1 MINAIREAELI
12 LTDQEHIERCLNGEA
27 DQFGFLVSRYQRAVI
42 AYLRG
47 RMRYRDRAQE
57 AAQET
62 FVRAYFNL
70 AKLKKRES
78 FLSWLV
84 GIARHVARETDRREQ
99 RERGVSAAYAELN
112 PVVTK
117 GGSAGQEDPALEAA
131 LSSLP
136 PKLRDV
142 VLLRFYSGFS
152 CLEVSQLLELPVG
165 TVTKRLSRAYDLIR
179 RRIQK

>member
-1 MINAIREAELI
+1 MIDAIREAELI

-27 DQFGFLVSRYQRAVI
+27 DQFGFLVVRYQRAVM

-78 FLSWLV
+78 LLSWLV
-84 GIARHVARETDRREQ
+84 GIARHVAWETDRREQ
-99 RERGVSAAYAELN
+99 RERGASAAYAELS
-112 PVVTK
+112 PVKTK
-117 GGSAGQEDPALEAA
+117 VRSVLDEDLALEAA
-131 LSSLP
+131 VSSLP
-136 PKLRDV
+136 AKLRDV
-142 VLLRFYSGFS
+142 VLLRFYSDRS
-152 CLEVSQLLELPVG
+152 CLEVSQLLDLPIG
-165 TVTKRLSRAYDLIR
+165 TVTKRLSRAYELIR

>member
-1 MINAIREAELI
+1 VINAIREAELI

-27 DQFGFLVSRYQRAVI
+27 DQFGFLVIRYQRAVI

-84 GIARHVARETDRREQ
+84 GIARHVACEADRREQ
-99 RERGVSAAYAELN
+99 RERGVSAAYAELS
-112 PVVTK
+112 PGVAK
-117 GGSAGQEDPALEAA
+117 GGPALEEDLALEAA

-142 VLLRFYSGFS
+142 VLLRFYSGCS

-179 RRIQK
+179 KRIQK